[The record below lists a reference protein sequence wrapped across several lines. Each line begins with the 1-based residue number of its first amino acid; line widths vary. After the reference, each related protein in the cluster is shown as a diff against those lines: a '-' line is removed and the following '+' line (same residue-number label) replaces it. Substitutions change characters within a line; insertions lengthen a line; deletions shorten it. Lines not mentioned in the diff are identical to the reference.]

1 MQLVKVRSPNPN
13 LSVSKIRTFAGYV
26 LTMGKIDKK
35 FDYHAGPAHSSKKTS
50 IHPKLRINK
59 CPKNVQG

>member
-13 LSVSKIRTFAGYV
+13 LSVSKIRTLADYV

-35 FDYHAGPAHSSKKTS
+35 FDYHAGPAHSSKKLQSTQS
-50 IHPKLRINK
+50 
-59 CPKNVQG
+59 QE